1 MKDMQQNENMA
12 EEKLSSE
19 EGTKKVSEKQTKEQ
33 LFWEIFR
40 FLLVGGTATI
50 ADYLVF
56 WLFDG
61 WLLPLLPVSGKAWT
75 TISLII
81 STAAG
86 FGIGLVVNWILSV
99 RFVFRA
105 VKDKEEASSK
115 KSFFVFTVIGL
126 IGLAITEVG
135 VVILVAV
142 LPEITLFG
150 TTAFFRTEWSKWV
163 AKVIMTC
170 IVLVFNYTGRK
181 LLIFKS

>member
-1 MKDMQQNENMA
+1 MENMQQNENVTEDSIA
-12 EEKLSSE
+12 SETEKENTS
-19 EGTKKVSEKQTKEQ
+19 VKQTKEQ

-40 FLLVGGTATI
+40 FLLVGGTATV

-61 WLLPLLPVSGKAWT
+61 WLLPLLPLTGKAWT

-105 VKDKEEASSK
+105 VKDKEEAASK